1 MFRQIA
7 VREDDRE
14 YQLNLCRQNPNK
26 HFLLDKFNF
35 VTYRKSPAPF
45 LVFYCLDM
53 LRYAAKLTH
62 TIELEGLQKVFDRLL
77 EANCSGK
84 HPALGMCWLPQ
95 EDFNLN
101 VNVELM

>member
-35 VTYRKSPAPF
+35 VTYSEINPNNEVRGFEKKCRSI
-45 LVFYCLDM
+45 
-53 LRYAAKLTH
+53 T
-62 TIELEGLQKVFDRLL
+62 
-77 EANCSGK
+77 
-84 HPALGMCWLPQ
+84 
-95 EDFNLN
+95 
-101 VNVELM
+101 